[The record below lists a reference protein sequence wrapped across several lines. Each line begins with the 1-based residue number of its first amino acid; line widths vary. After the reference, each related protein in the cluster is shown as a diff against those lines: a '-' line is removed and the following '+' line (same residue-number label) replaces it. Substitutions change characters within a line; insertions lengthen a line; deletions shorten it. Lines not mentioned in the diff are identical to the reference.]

1 MDGSAGLV
9 RRRGRPPKLNARQV
23 SKARGW
29 AADGVTQTEIARL
42 LSVSRS
48 VISELLT
55 RLGPAPR
62 QTGLLEPDAKAG
74 VADPGTEP
82 EAVGPAVVHS
92 QPGDTGPGDV
102 GPEDVV
108 CAVGA
113 VSDAAAPVRPAPVG
127 PEPVAGAA
135 RIGAGSFTSRY
146 AGVMLLHPF
155 LDRVDA
161 AGVLDT
167 ACGPGSRRYDDLAVL
182 SATCLAFALGTP
194 TVEAGKHLVR
204 DQLGPAAGI
213 TTLPELRTLRPRLA
227 ELADGCDPLQLQRR
241 LAARMLDADAPGLGL
256 YFVDDHFVPYAGAK
270 PVPKRGTTP
279 NVATPNA
286 AATTPWS
293 PTTTPGWCVSP
304 PATPAGSRSPCPRR
318 WRSCVRSS
326 ARTRRSCSG
335 STGAGPTRRCS
346 QPAATPARTG

>member
-1 MDGSAGLV
+1 MLDAPSLPLDLPGPSLLRLVSSGGQCVVSFGDKVLFCFAGDDSGMRNMAVVSLTDAGVRGKQVAAVFGLSAEYVSVLRGRARTDGSAGLV

-62 QTGLLEPDAKAG
+62 QTVLLEPDAKAG

-113 VSDAAAPVRPAPVG
+113 VSDAAAPVPPAPVG
-127 PEPVAGAA
+127 PAPPRRSPRRRHTRRPRA
-135 RIGAGSFTSRY
+135 RHRQARCRQAGS
-146 AGVMLLHPF
+146 A
-155 LDRVDA
+155 
-161 AGVLDT
+161 
-167 ACGPGSRRYDDLAVL
+167 RRRA
-182 SATCLAFALGTP
+182 
-194 TVEAGKHLVR
+194 R
-204 DQLGPAAGI
+204 
-213 TTLPELRTLRPRLA
+213 RPRVRCP
-227 ELADGCDPLQLQRR
+227 DRR
-241 LAARMLDADAPGLGL
+241 RRPWRPARAAPSVA
-256 YFVDDHFVPYAGAK
+256 VPD
-270 PVPKRGTTP
+270 R
-279 NVATPNA
+279 
-286 AATTPWS
+286 
-293 PTTTPGWCVSP
+293 
-304 PATPAGSRSPCPRR
+304 AGST
-318 WRSCVRSS
+318 
-326 ARTRRSCSG
+326 TR
-335 STGAGPTRRCS
+335 
-346 QPAATPARTG
+346 